1 MKHLNKNT
9 AFALILG
16 LILSFGTAQVF
27 AGHLSSDNYDPTQ
40 DLMGVE
46 QIDMNVQVCSTD
58 PSNISASGFDPTVQ
72 VIPGGG
78 NELCAVDFDIISN
91 DSYDATKLG

>member
-1 MKHLNKNT
+1 MKKLNKNT

-27 AGHLSSDNYDPTQ
+27 ASHLSADSYDPTQ

-46 QIDMNVQVCSTD
+46 QIELNVQVCSTD
-58 PSNISASGFDPTVQ
+58 PSNISNSSFDPSVQ
-72 VIPGGG
+72 KIPGGG
-78 NELCAVDFDIISN
+78 SELCAVDFDDISN
-91 DSYDATKLG
+91 DSYDATQQG